1 MNLNDSKA
9 IESTVVTLLSNGS
22 GKFYKNNTLT
32 SFCNELQ
39 KTIYLDHV
47 KYHYIALQEVGI
59 NLNSLNVNVPD
70 HKPCIIYFQWNWD
83 LFSTINS
90 DLSFE
95 LMGFSTLE
103 EKKLKN

>member
-1 MNLNDSKA
+1 MNLKDSKA

-22 GKFYKNNTLT
+22 GKFYNNNTLT

-47 KYHYIALQEVGI
+47 KYHYIALQEVII

-70 HKPCIIYFQWNWD
+70 HKRCIIYFQWNCDW
-83 LFSTINS
+83 FSKV
-90 DLSFE
+90 D
-95 LMGFSTLE
+95 
-103 EKKLKN
+103 